1 MKLKEDIYE
10 KLNYVIRKGTK
21 IVQVVNMWTSTPK
34 LYPGDTLELILSN
47 SFMGLGKGSGQS
59 LHIILAL
66 KTIVTLWVPTLQEPT
81 RLAETSLFLK
91 SQQFFFSMS
100 ASPSL

>member
-21 IVQVVNMWTSTPK
+21 IFQVVNMWISTPK

-47 SFMGLGKGSGQS
+47 SFMGLGK
-59 LHIILAL
+59 
-66 KTIVTLWVPTLQEPT
+66 
-81 RLAETSLFLK
+81 
-91 SQQFFFSMS
+91 
-100 ASPSL
+100 